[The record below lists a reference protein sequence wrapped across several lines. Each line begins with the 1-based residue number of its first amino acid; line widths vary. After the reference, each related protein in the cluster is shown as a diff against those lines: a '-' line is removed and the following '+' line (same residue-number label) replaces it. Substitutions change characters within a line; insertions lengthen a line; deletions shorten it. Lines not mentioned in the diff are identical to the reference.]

1 MHPDQLYIIIK
12 AQQQAEQRQA
22 EHSRLS
28 REIQRNA
35 MGPSALRI
43 LGRLGS
49 VLRSHWRKQ
58 TRETGI
64 PPPRDHAKSVATPL
78 HLRKSKS
85 HNEIPRRPTLEIK
98 SHR

>member
-1 MHPDQLYIIIK
+1 MHPDQLYIIIT

-22 EHSRLS
+22 EHSRLI

-35 MGPSALRI
+35 MEPSVLQI

-58 TRETGI
+58 TRETGM
-64 PPPRDHAKSVATPL
+64 PPPEGSHQSAATPCVSAKAEATTRYPVD
-78 HLRKSKS
+78 LRSK
-85 HNEIPRRPTLEIK
+85 
-98 SHR
+98 